1 MNALVE
7 ISKPMEVLE
16 DSYPSNSLCDG
27 GELDKISQKVEQ
39 KNKNKTRLG
48 DDFLPVIFHV
58 GILKLIFKYSFF

>member
-1 MNALVE
+1 
-7 ISKPMEVLE
+7 MEVLE

-48 DDFLPVIFHV
+48 VDFLPVIFHV
-58 GILKLIFKYSFF
+58 GILKLIFKY

>member
-16 DSYPSNSLCDG
+16 DSYPSSSLCDG

-39 KNKNKTRLG
+39 RKNETRLG
-48 DDFLPVIFHV
+48 VDFLPEIFHV
-58 GILKLIFKYSFF
+58 GILKV